1 MPPEAGLDD
10 DLGTQ
15 TIDTGLS
22 SGQSGG
28 HPALL
33 TYYYAHKTWTLSDE
47 GRVLLAQQTG
57 SGKYAQRTYCP
68 S

>member
-1 MPPEAGLDD
+1 MALQNPSICVALCNCWLEMPPEAGLDD

-33 TYYYAHKTWTLSDE
+33 TYYYAHKTWT
-47 GRVLLAQQTG
+47 
-57 SGKYAQRTYCP
+57 
-68 S
+68 